1 VTQPILQPIVRV
13 RGLDK
18 SYGSS
23 RVLSNVSV
31 EIRTGR
37 VHALVGENGA
47 GKSTLVKIITGII
60 APDAGEILVAGE
72 PVRFKTP
79 MEARNAG
86 IVAVYQDPRLFPHL
100 DVAENIFLGKYPVT
114 WLGSVNRRKVYAEA
128 RACLRR
134 LHVDIDPQ
142 ALVAGLSMAQLQFV
156 EIARALSS
164 ELQLLILDEPT
175 SALTPSE
182 ADKLFQII
190 RQLRDQGRS
199 TLFISHRLEEV
210 EAIADDITVLRDGR
224 HIATQPASSINRSQL
239 VQMMVG
245 RQVESLALDRRSAP
259 LGDEVLSVSD
269 LSLRGVFSDVSFNL
283 RKGEIVGMAGLVGA
297 GRSEIAQSLFGMS
310 PPTSGAVVLKGEK
323 ISPHDP
329 AQMLRAGLAYLP
341 EDRDGQG
348 LIMAESVL
356 ENMTLPI
363 LSRLSKLG
371 VIDRRKEEQTCEH
384 AVHVYGIKTSG
395 ITQTVSSLS
404 GGNRQKVAIAKW
416 LATDPT
422 VLILDEPTHGVDVGS
437 KAQIHKIIL
446 SLAQS
451 GLAVL
456 VISSDLPEV
465 LALSDHVLVVTEGRV
480 VADIDRAEATQ
491 ERIMA
496 AATLT
501 REAVDDAA

>member
-1 VTQPILQPIVRV
+1 
-13 RGLDK
+13 
-18 SYGSS
+18 
-23 RVLSNVSV
+23 
-31 EIRTGR
+31 
-37 VHALVGENGA
+37 
-47 GKSTLVKIITGII
+47 
-60 APDAGEILVAGE
+60 
-72 PVRFKTP
+72 
-79 MEARNAG
+79 
-86 IVAVYQDPRLFPHL
+86 
-100 DVAENIFLGKYPVT
+100 
-114 WLGSVNRRKVYAEA
+114 
-128 RACLRR
+128 
-134 LHVDIDPQ
+134 
-142 ALVAGLSMAQLQFV
+142 
-156 EIARALSS
+156 
-164 ELQLLILDEPT
+164 
-175 SALTPSE
+175 
-182 ADKLFQII
+182 
-190 RQLRDQGRS
+190 
-199 TLFISHRLEEV
+199 
-210 EAIADDITVLRDGR
+210 
-224 HIATQPASSINRSQL
+224 
-239 VQMMVG
+239 
-245 RQVESLALDRRSAP
+245 
-259 LGDEVLSVSD
+259 
-269 LSLRGVFSDVSFNL
+269 
-283 RKGEIVGMAGLVGA
+283 MAGLVGA

-465 LALSDHVLVVTEGRV
+465 LALSDRVLVVTEGRV

>member
-1 VTQPILQPIVRV
+1 M
-13 RGLDK
+13 
-18 SYGSS
+18 
-23 RVLSNVSV
+23 
-31 EIRTGR
+31 EIGTGR

-60 APDAGEILVAGE
+60 APDAGEISVGGE

-79 MEARNAG
+79 MEARDVG

-100 DVAENIFLGKYPVT
+100 DVAENIFLGNYPVT
-114 WLGSVNRRKVYAEA
+114 WLGAVNRRKVYAEA

-190 RQLRDQGRS
+190 RQLRDQGKS

-245 RQVESLALDRRSAP
+245 RQVELLALDRRSAP

-269 LSLRGVFSDVSFNL
+269 LSLDGVFSDVSFSL

-323 ISPHDP
+323 IAPRDP
-329 AQMLRAGLAYLP
+329 AQMLQAGLAYLP

-371 VIDRRKEEQTCEH
+371 VIDRRQEEQTCEH

-395 ITQTVSSLS
+395 VTQTVSSLS

-465 LALSDHVLVVTEGRV
+465 LALSDRVLVVTEGRV
-480 VADIDRAEATQ
+480 VADIDRGEATQ

-496 AATLT
+496 AATRT